1 MLVQKVCPNCG
12 QEQLM
17 GYIARPCLLRVKR
30 DTIAN
35 RDIYELISED
45 TEPTRVQ
52 YDVIKCANC
61 KQKVKK
67 DQLIVN
73 TVKCNKCGTIVSA
86 GYVNEQGICY
96 TCLASEQI
104 PNIANASKEDLLMM
118 LIKNKI
124 NNAPAQE
131 AQVNPVEQNE
141 QAADNTEITA
151 EATEE
156 KPKETEETPKPR
168 KRATR
173 KKKTEEAQ
181 EEVLSPMEEPVSEEF
196 VNEQEYAEGIP
207 SEG

>member
-1 MLVQKVCPNCG
+1 MLVQKVCPMCG
-12 QEQLM
+12 QEQFM
-17 GYIARPCLLRVKR
+17 GYTARPCFLKVRR

-35 RDIYELISED
+35 KDIYELISED
-45 TEPTRVQ
+45 TEPARIQ
-52 YDVIKCANC
+52 YDIIKCANC
-61 KQKVKK
+61 GQKVKK

-73 TVKCNKCGTIVSA
+73 TVKCAKCGTIVSA

-104 PNIANASKEDLLMM
+104 PDIANASKEDLLMM

-124 NNAPAQE
+124 NNAPVQE
-131 AQVNPVEQNE
+131 AINPVEQNE
-141 QAADNTEITA
+141 QAADNTKTTA

-156 KPKETEETPKPR
+156 KLEETEETPKPR

-181 EEVLSPMEEPVSEEF
+181 EEVLLPMEEPVPEEF
-196 VNEQEYAEGIP
+196 VNEQEYAEGVP